1 MIAQEVE
8 SEYPELVSSGS
19 DTIKSIYY
27 EGLIGVLVQGIKDLT
42 TKVETLE
49 TQMAQVSGSN

>member
-8 SEYPELVSSGS
+8 SQCPQLVSSGS

-49 TQMAQVSGSN
+49 TQMAQVSGSS